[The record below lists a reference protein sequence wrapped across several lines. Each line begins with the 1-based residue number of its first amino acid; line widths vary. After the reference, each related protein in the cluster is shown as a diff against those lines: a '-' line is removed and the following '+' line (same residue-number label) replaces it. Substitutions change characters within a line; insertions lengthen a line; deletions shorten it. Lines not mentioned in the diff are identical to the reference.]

1 MSTPPI
7 LPYSTPPGP
16 GSITPPQGS
25 FTQGDQASVGAQ
37 PVPGGDPDELKK
49 KLIQVLTQASQQRQL
64 PTPVPAPISQPQPMR
79 ANPVSKG
86 SGASNIIP
94 TITSLIQGGVAH
106 QKQKQ
111 LHTAESDWN
120 SLVSAMNSN
129 NPQALSF
136 ILTDDKK
143 LKNMAKAL
151 NQDWLNPEKTTVY
164 KQALDNV
171 MQQQQKKG
179 QAAEGLKAMFQ
190 KLIHKANNPQ
200 LSDQQKMDMAKEIMG
215 RAPITS
221 PAAGKEETA
230 LTTEL
235 LKESQQDKIQAD
247 KDAAADKKQT
257 ETEQYNNYRD
267 EQKQKFQEWNE
278 TNKQQF
284 QQHMEGL
291 KELASERKQS
301 DHDMMMMK
309 ALGLRL
315 SDEDKRKMQI
325 TPSQMN
331 TEVNSTLTSLRQQLS
346 QASSQLKSLQTAAQK
361 RSGSLWQK
369 MISDSPDVSGAQS
382 QVDNLKA
389 SVDYIEKNRS
399 AIISGK
405 TSLDDVVDQAQAIA
419 TGTPPGFK

>member
-1 MSTPPI
+1 MATPPI
-7 LPYSTPPGP
+7 LPYGQSPGP
-16 GSITPPQGS
+16 GTITPQQGS
-25 FTQGDQASVGAQ
+25 FTQGDQPSVGAQ

-49 KLIQVLTQASQQRQL
+49 KLIQVLTQASQQKQM
-64 PTPVPAPISQPQPMR
+64 PTPVPAPVPQMPQGQR
-79 ANPVSKG
+79 TGQSVQKG
-86 SGASNIIP
+86 SGAQAIIP
-94 TITSLIQGGVAH
+94 TISGLIQGAVAH

-111 LHTAESDWN
+111 LATAESDWN
-120 SLVSAMNSN
+120 NLVSAMNSN

-200 LSDQQKMDMAKEIMG
+200 LSDQQKMDIAKEIMG
-215 RAPITS
+215 RAPVTS
-221 PAAGKEETA
+221 P
-230 LTTEL
+230 
-235 LKESQQDKIQAD
+235 QQDPKELTGLLTEEM
-247 KDAAADKKQT
+247 KEGAAQKKQA
-257 ETEQYNNYRD
+257 ETEAYNTYRD
-267 EQKQKFQEWNE
+267 EQKQKFTEWSE
-278 TNKQQF
+278 SNKQQF
-284 QQHMEGL
+284 QQHMESM
-291 KELASERKQS
+291 KELAAERRQS
-301 DHDMMMMK
+301 DHDTQMMK
-309 ALGLRL
+309 ALGIRL
-315 SDEDKRKMQI
+315 SAEDARRMQI

-369 MISDSPDVSGAQS
+369 MISDSPDVSGAQT

-405 TSLDDVVDQAQAIA
+405 TSLDDVVDQAQSIA
-419 TGTPPGFK
+419 SGTPPGFGPAKGAP

>member
-1 MSTPPI
+1 MAEQPQSAI
-7 LPYSTPPGP
+7 VPYGAPA
-16 GSITPPQGS
+16 GSVQPPQGA
-25 FTQGDQASVGAQ
+25 FTQGDQPSVGAQ
-37 PVPGGDPDELKK
+37 PVPGGDPDQLKQM
-49 KLIQVLTQASQQRQL
+49 LIKVLTQASQRKQM
-64 PTPVPAPISQPQPMR
+64 PTPVPSPVPPMPQAQR
-79 ANPVSKG
+79 TGGAVQKG
-86 SGASNIIP
+86 SGAQAIIP
-94 TITSLIQGGVAH
+94 TISGLIQGAVAH

-111 LHTAESDWN
+111 LATAESDWN
-120 SLVSAMNSN
+120 NLVSAMNSN

-200 LSDQQKMDMAKEIMG
+200 LSDQQKMDIAKEIMG
-215 RAPITS
+215 RAPVTS
-221 PAAGKEETA
+221 P
-230 LTTEL
+230 
-235 LKESQQDKIQAD
+235 QQDPKELTGLLTEEM
-247 KDAAADKKQT
+247 KEGAAEKKQA
-257 ETEQYNNYRD
+257 ETEAYNTYRD
-267 EQKQKFQEWNE
+267 EQKQKFTEWSD

-284 QQHMEGL
+284 QQHMESM
-291 KELASERKQS
+291 KELAAERRQS
-301 DHDMMMMK
+301 DHDMQMMK
-309 ALGLRL
+309 ALGIKL
-315 SDEDKRKMQI
+315 SDSDAKRMQI

-369 MISDSPDVSGAQS
+369 MISDSPDVSGAQT